1 LQIEHGF
8 HGGYH
13 WVEDK
18 TIEPWPG
25 STPACQ
31 ESAIETLIIRGMHV
45 EQKVIER
52 ILERCRRLRVLKLIR
67 VNYIVQHQQQL
78 GQEQEQ
84 EQELQQHLQQQ
95 QQQQQVLC
103 FNRASFYTTVAKSCP
118 MLKLFHLSMFDEH
131 MGIEDAQNLIRT
143 FYPGVQLESSVNDE
157 QEHHNAEQ
165 TISRPFLD
173 TVSVLDKDINRDT
186 SHILFAPLRDPSFDK
201 IITTL
206 EVTPSKYRSHNAY
219 FSNTFHSFLCS
230 ASSLLHLLT
239 PKVPYFAEYLNLSGD
254 ISDNALYSPQDHAL
268 ENGFTPMLRG
278 TKSRVWACRGLLTL
292 RMMFVS
298 RNWRDEPSAEN
309 ARMMFGYISTVCPNL
324 RELEI
329 DREELDL
336 KLDGGFCLLTRLR
349 FLESF
354 SIVTWTTTKLEMKDI
369 DWMAR
374 YPRKA
379 FGSWLK
385 SKLKTKSEQG
395 LNQAAN
401 EFDDHDKKGLVDSI
415 VYAGSEENLEKCQ
428 EHISQGMGHMG
439 CLPMLDRLKLQV
451 RLMHKGDIVISTQYL
466 PAMIASVRPD
476 VEFFC

>member
-1 LQIEHGF
+1 
-8 HGGYH
+8 
-13 WVEDK
+13 
-18 TIEPWPG
+18 
-25 STPACQ
+25 
-31 ESAIETLIIRGMHV
+31 MHV

-206 EVTPSKYRSHNAY
+206 ESSRPRARKRLHSHAQRDQIQG
-219 FSNTFHSFLCS
+219 LG
-230 ASSLLHLLT
+230 
-239 PKVPYFAEYLNLSGD
+239 LSWTTD
-254 ISDNALYSPQDHAL
+254 AAND
-268 ENGFTPMLRG
+268 
-278 TKSRVWACRGLLTL
+278 
-292 RMMFVS
+292 
-298 RNWRDEPSAEN
+298 
-309 ARMMFGYISTVCPNL
+309 VCIQ
-324 RELEI
+324 ELEGRAECGE
-329 DREELDL
+329 RENDVWIHFNL
-336 KLDGGFCLLTRLR
+336 
-349 FLESF
+349 
-354 SIVTWTTTKLEMKDI
+354 TWTTTKLEMKDI